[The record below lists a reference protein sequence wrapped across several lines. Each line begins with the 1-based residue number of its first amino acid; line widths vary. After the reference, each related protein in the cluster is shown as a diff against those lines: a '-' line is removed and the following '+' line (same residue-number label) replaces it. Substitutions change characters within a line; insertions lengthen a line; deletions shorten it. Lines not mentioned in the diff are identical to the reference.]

1 MEAIDLFEIMCPI
14 IEEYFGGTPELIDM
28 YQTAI
33 EAMNY
38 GDHEMEAC
46 IGISDALDQAIERAK
61 DQL

>member
-14 IEEYFGGTPELIDM
+14 IEEYFGESPELVDM
-28 YQTAI
+28 YQNVV
-33 EAMNY
+33 EALNY

-46 IGISDALDQAIERAK
+46 IGISEALDQAIERVR